1 MALKGRQGLP
11 KPLPL
16 QHGGSLVRGAEVL
29 SGFRRQEKEPC
40 TGAVSPEGMDIGV
53 GAGNVVPA
61 ASCGALREEISLPSS
76 IRNSVPTAIVSV
88 ASKLSCCLAMTPPAL
103 DSKPVALTAPRN
115 LHQVFNSLHQMGIY
129 KMAAL
134 SLP

>member
-1 MALKGRQGLP
+1 MNNQKLKNLIK
-11 KPLPL
+11 KP
-16 QHGGSLVRGAEVL
+16 
-29 SGFRRQEKEPC
+29 
-40 TGAVSPEGMDIGV
+40 
-53 GAGNVVPA
+53 
-61 ASCGALREEISLPSS
+61 ISLFAFS
-76 IRNSVPTAIVSV
+76 AIVSV